1 VRRSRRVWIW
11 VLFFLFPSGALAMGF
26 PAGEAPGSIPKPARN
41 FVFTLVDLQGVET
54 PLREFTIE
62 GSLYLSGQHGKGTV
76 TIPFERIRVV
86 RFQTEGQE
94 LQAQVELTD
103 GTTARVAVDGRK
115 RCYGRMSYGYFQ
127 IELRDLQKMVN
138 QGEAPR

>member
-1 VRRSRRVWIW
+1 
-11 VLFFLFPSGALAMGF
+11 MGF
-26 PAGEAPGSIPKPARN
+26 PGGDAPGTIPKPAQN
-41 FVFTLVDLQGVET
+41 FAFTLVDLHGVET
-54 PLREFTIE
+54 HLREFTIE

-86 RFQTEGQE
+86 RLQAEGQE

-103 GTTARVAVDGRK
+103 GTTATVAMDGRN
-115 RCYGRMSYGYFQ
+115 RCYGRMDYGYFQ

-138 QGEAPR
+138 QGETPR